1 MYDENRTEFP
11 LHQAVF
17 ENNLPLISRL
27 INCTAEG
34 HFYSNKNEMDSCGNT
49 PLILAVKLG
58 YIDTIKVLSD
68 WFTCPKMK
76 SFSNCTFYDFHTLVP
91 CALDIASTLKNKEIL
106 KILLESN
113 QKIKQHYLDMHK
125 EVRF

>member
-1 MYDENRTEFP
+1 
-11 LHQAVF
+11 
-17 ENNLPLISRL
+17 
-27 INCTAEG
+27 
-34 HFYSNKNEMDSCGNT
+34 MDSCGNT